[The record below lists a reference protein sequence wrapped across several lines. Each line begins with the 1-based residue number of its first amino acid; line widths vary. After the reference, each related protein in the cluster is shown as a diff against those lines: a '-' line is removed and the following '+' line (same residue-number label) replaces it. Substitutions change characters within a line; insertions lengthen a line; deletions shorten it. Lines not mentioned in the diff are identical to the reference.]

1 MPAAARRFAGN
12 PARLFLVGL
21 CLLAG
26 APAISGLV
34 RPVPGDKEVAVASG
48 TLVHHELTDDLFH
61 IDNLWMKVKPDT
73 AFHRWLMQGV
83 DRTAFVILTTNPA
96 RFLDADNVRILP
108 GRLMH
113 NTTPAEGGPPMHV
126 LFLKDELTRSL
137 GAVTFQTDDPAIVKK
152 VEPFCGAPISVIIEI
167 S

>member
-1 MPAAARRFAGN
+1 LSGRAHPA
-12 PARLFLVGL
+12 PD
-21 CLLAG
+21 
-26 APAISGLV
+26 
-34 RPVPGDKEVAVASG
+34 DKEVAVATG

-61 IDNLWMKVKPDT
+61 IDNLWMKVKPGT
-73 AFHRWLMQGV
+73 AFHRWMMQGV
-83 DRTAFVILTTNPA
+83 DRTAFVIVTTNPE

-113 NTTPAEGGPPMHV
+113 NTTPDEDGPPMHL
-126 LFLKDELTRSL
+126 LFLKDELTGSL

-152 VEPFCGAPISVIIEI
+152 VEPFCDTRISVIIGI